1 MVVRTD
7 AKNLL
12 LGLIV
17 GVSAALGLGAV
28 LKPAEVWPYQLCMA
42 ANEKYVFYARMN
54 TGTGQVETWRYFVSR
69 IPNQSDQEILLKPGI
84 KGLPDENKPH

>member
-12 LGLIV
+12 LGLII
-17 GVSAALGLGAV
+17 GVSVALGLGAV
-28 LKPAEVWPYQLCMA
+28 SKPAEAGPYQLCIA
-42 ANEKYVFYARMN
+42 ANENYVFYARMH

-69 IPNQSDQEILLKPGI
+69 VPSQSDEEILLKPGI
-84 KGLPDENKPH
+84 QNPPDQVQP

>member
-1 MVVRTD
+1 VRID

-12 LGLIV
+12 FGLII

-28 LKPAEVWPYQLCMA
+28 LKPAEAGPYQLCMA
-42 ANEKYVFYARMN
+42 ANENYVFYARMR

-69 IPNQSDQEILLKPGI
+69 VPSQSDEEILLKPGLQDTAQ
-84 KGLPDENKPH
+84 KD